1 MKGYLYLFC
10 NVSIFIFLYKSI
22 YILTLFLDHIKCIP
36 DDCGGMELKVVYKS
50 FSSTPYI
57 IALNLEHSAEDTNN
71 YLYIYIYIYIYA
83 SIYIYGYYI

>member
-36 DDCGGMELKVVYKS
+36 GDCGGMKLLKSYTRV
-50 FSSTPYI
+50 FLQHHI
-57 IALNLEHSAEDTNN
+57 
-71 YLYIYIYIYIYA
+71 
-83 SIYIYGYYI
+83 